1 MNQIMTSRK
10 RTPPSLSAVQR
21 VEDRQDLF
29 FFFILIGQKCNI
41 EGIITEFLNKK
52 LRQCDSGRENRFLT
66 LLNLLGSFFHSPTF

>member
-1 MNQIMTSRK
+1 MNQIMTRRK

-21 VEDRQDLF
+21 VEERHDL

-52 LRQCDSGRENRFLT
+52 LRQCDSGREHRFLT